1 LRPKVIDLKKIKI
14 GAVNYLNTKPL
25 LYGIRNHEVINHIEL
40 IEDYPARIADMLLK
54 DDLDVGLVPVAI
66 IPELKN
72 WNILGN
78 YCIGCDGPVASVCL
92 FSEVP
97 MEQITTVVLDYQSC
111 TSVILL
117 RILMIEYWKKDVEFI
132 DAANEGSFDLI
143 KGTTA
148 GLIIGDRALQQRN
161 QSKYV
166 YDLGEAW
173 KAHTGLPFVFAA
185 WISNKELSPEFIQ
198 LFNDANKLGVDN
210 KKYVS
215 RYLDYGYYDLRL
227 YFEKNISYILDERK
241 MEGMKLFLEKLSL
254 LKDF

>member
-1 LRPKVIDLKKIKI
+1 MRPKVIDLKKIKI

-97 MEQITTVVLDYQSC
+97 MEQITTVVLDYQSR

-117 RILMIEYWKKDVEFI
+117 QIVSNAGFNFYIKEAASIYSHPFI
-132 DAANEGSFDLI
+132 H
-143 KGTTA
+143 
-148 GLIIGDRALQQRN
+148 
-161 QSKYV
+161 Y
-166 YDLGEAW
+166 
-173 KAHTGLPFVFAA
+173 
-185 WISNKELSPEFIQ
+185 
-198 LFNDANKLGVDN
+198 KL
-210 KKYVS
+210 KQPK
-215 RYLDYGYYDLRL
+215 YYDVQLNI
-227 YFEKNISYILDERK
+227 FCFKNK
-241 MEGMKLFLEKLSL
+241 N
-254 LKDF
+254 